1 MTLIDLERERIAVN
15 QTPSHSGV
23 RIAVWGPAGVGKT
36 TTALNL
42 AFELASL
49 GHKVCLV
56 DAATRRPALA
66 PWLGVTQPGAGVLG
80 LLRLARQGRF
90 DREQFERLSHEV
102 VFEKQS
108 LRLIT
113 GMTQLNR
120 WPEFDQNAINELLS
134 GLDQLCDAVVIDV
147 DSDLESGLVLLESA
161 VGRNEPT
168 RWILEKCTKVIGLT
182 GSDPVSVNLFLMLV
196 RDLDLDYELVAN
208 RVRSSVLGR
217 DPVRQLRDTYYQLLG
232 RELLALLPD
241 DTAAVDGSIFKAQPL
256 LLAAKN
262 SKLRE
267 SIRQLAI
274 ELTKPQ
280 RTKLENR
287 E

>member
-1 MTLIDLERERIAVN
+1 MTLIDLERERNAID
-15 QTPSHSGV
+15 QPPSRSGV
-23 RIAVWGPAGVGKT
+23 SIAVWGPAGVGKT
-36 TTALNL
+36 TTAMNL

-66 PWLGVTQPGAGVLG
+66 SWLGVTQPGPGILG
-80 LLRLARQGRF
+80 LLRLARQGRL

-102 VFEKQS
+102 TFDKQS

-120 WPEFDQNAINELLS
+120 WPEFDQNAIDQLLTE
-134 GLDQLCDAVVIDV
+134 LDQFCDAVVLDL

-196 RDLDLDYELVAN
+196 RELDVEYELVAT

-217 DPVRQLRDTYYQLLG
+217 DPARQLRDTYYQLLG
-232 RELLALLPD
+232 RELLGLLPD
-241 DTAAVDGSIFKAQPL
+241 DTAAVDSSIYRAQPL
-256 LLAAKN
+256 LLVAKN

-267 SIRQLAI
+267 AIRQLAM
-274 ELTKPQ
+274 ELTKP
-280 RTKLENR
+280 
-287 E
+287 